1 MLNCGR
7 EKQCCKALA
16 VLKVYYVR
24 MVGGD
29 VCSQCQLIFNVLT
42 EIYDMGTGENHFA
55 PTSSNVIVVVGIR
68 NITYMMKTLTVGR
81 FMSVRWCV
89 FNFPVLLLIS
99 TTISPEQT
107 DYLSVSMFATCST
120 GKTLC

>member
-16 VLKVYYVR
+16 VLKVYVR

-29 VCSQCQLIFNVLT
+29 VCSQCHLIFNVLT

-68 NITYMMKTLTVGR
+68 NITY
-81 FMSVRWCV
+81 
-89 FNFPVLLLIS
+89 I
-99 TTISPEQT
+99 
-107 DYLSVSMFATCST
+107 
-120 GKTLC
+120 

>member
-1 MLNCGR
+1 MEGKNNVSFGCAEG
-7 EKQCCKALA
+7 
-16 VLKVYYVR
+16 VYVR

-68 NITYMMKTLTVGR
+68 NITYYDEDIDC
-81 FMSVRWCV
+81 W
-89 FNFPVLLLIS
+89 
-99 TTISPEQT
+99 
-107 DYLSVSMFATCST
+107 
-120 GKTLC
+120 